1 MRKTIASLGITLAAA
16 LAAAGPAQAQR
27 RPFPPEHVDS
37 RPWYKQPWDAAN
49 VKACDRACLV
59 AIGDAYMKALET
71 KDRSH
76 LPLAEVVVMTEN
88 TGTMKFGEGLL
99 WREAV
104 APTDFRITVA
114 DPMQGQVAYQTVLDV
129 GGRPAMVAVRLKVE
143 RNMITEVEQ
152 LYDRDVAPEAMELL
166 TKARP
171 TLLADV
177 PPAKRMSREF
187 LTYAAESY
195 FDALTGEDGK
205 IAPFAEDC
213 VRHEQGYRT
222 ANNDGPGRATPS
234 PVLPDPN
241 TELGR
246 FFIKL
251 SQMSCEEQVSLGVF
265 NGIKRIWPHR
275 ALVVDEQK
283 GLVAT
288 FPFFVHDGTR
298 RPVPDSGM
306 PRPGSAAG
314 MVINLATM
322 ETFGIRDGEIH
333 EVEAFPFVTIPYGTG
348 NGWSNAPT
356 E

>member
-1 MRKTIASLGITLAAA
+1 MRHWLAIAVTA
-16 LAAAGPAQAQR
+16 LAVTGVAATAQ
-27 RPFPPEHVDS
+27 DK
-37 RPWYKQPWDAAN
+37 PWYKQPWNAAN

-71 KDRSH
+71 KDRGA

-88 TGTMKFGEGLL
+88 TGHMPFGTGLL
-99 WREAV
+99 WRENV
-104 APTDFRITVA
+104 APTGFRITVA
-114 DPMQGQVAYQTVLDV
+114 DPVLGQVAYQTVLQV
-129 GGRPAMVAVRLKVE
+129 GGRPAMVAVRLRVE
-143 RNMITEVEQ
+143 RGMITEVEQ
-152 LYDRDVAPEAMELL
+152 LYDRNVAPQAMELL
-166 TKARP
+166 TTPRP
-171 TLLADV
+171 AMLADV
-177 PPAKRMSREF
+177 PPDKRHTREF

-195 FDALTGEDGK
+195 FDALTGEDGT

-222 ANNDGPGRATPS
+222 VANDGPGRATPS
-234 PVLPDPN
+234 PVLPNPS

-246 FFIKL
+246 FFIEL
-251 SQMSCEEQVSLGVF
+251 SQMTCEEQVSLGVF

-275 ALVVDEQK
+275 VAVVDEQK

-298 RPVPDSGM
+298 RPVTNSAM

-322 ETFGIRDGEIH
+322 EVFGIRDGKIQ

-348 NGWSNAPT
+348 NGWSTAPVD
-356 E
+356 